1 MTPSPHYTDEQIT
14 LHHGDSLDVLRDL
27 PDASVDAIV
36 TDPPYGLEFMG
47 KEWDAPWKTG
57 NGFRRAA
64 NEADAG
70 RDNAFGRTS
79 RRSPEY
85 IAGRGYQDWCQA
97 WATECLRVLKPGG
110 HLLAFGAPRTYHRLA
125 AGIED
130 AGFEIRDSIHWVY
143 GSGFPKGQDIAKA
156 IDRRRFASGDFAAF
170 KQALAQAVAACGK
183 TRQQINAECGFTM
196 RFDIAYEKDPVGWG
210 CSLPSPQQYD
220 VIVRVLGGGLREWP
234 RERFEV
240 VYRVV
245 GYEDRFNAPSG
256 IVSAGR
262 ASVPVRR
269 EITASASAQ
278 ARTWEGWNT
287 ALKPAHE
294 PIIVARKSTGFNTT
308 VANVLEHGTGALN
321 IDGCRVLTGQ
331 SPSIERRHGK
341 PPEREAGSWANDRR
355 SAEAYA
361 AEHPGESLGR
371 WPANLV
377 LTHSPD
383 CEQVGERVIP
393 GDPRAGQ
400 EPGTRPGGFGNIGA
414 DSGGERPNGTLHGE
428 QVVPV
433 FACAPGCPV
442 AELDRQSG
450 VLTSGANPSRRGSD
464 KFRDAY
470 GDFAG
475 QRECTPARGA
485 DSGGASRFFPIFKY
499 EAKAP
504 ASERPRLPDG
514 TAHATVKPL
523 DLMRWLVRLV
533 TPPGG
538 TVLDPFAGSG
548 TTGEAAILEGF
559 NALLV
564 EREQAYADLIVA
576 RLSKPLQPSLFGL
589 GDAA

>member
-1 MTPSPHYTDEQIT
+1 MASTVHHQDEQIT
-14 LHHGDSLDVLRDL
+14 LHLGDCLDVLPTL
-27 PDASVDAIV
+27 PGNSVDAV
-36 TDPPYGLEFMG
+36 VCDPPYSLPGGFMG
-47 KEWDAPWKTG
+47 KEWDRHDSP
-57 NGFRRAA
+57 RA
-64 NEADAG
+64 
-70 RDNAFGRTS
+70 F
-79 RRSPEY
+79 
-85 IAGRGYQDWCQA
+85 QA
-97 WATECLRVLKPGG
+97 WCEAWARECLRVLKPGG

-143 GSGFPKGQDIAKA
+143 GQGFPKGQDIAKA
-156 IDRRRFASGDFAAF
+156 IDRRRDDRADVLQVTAWLREARDAAGWTSARVDALFGFNGMGSHWCAVTGKAAIVPTLEQWAVLRGAIGFDDAGILPLVEQLNRRKGEIGEAFGQREILGTAHRVRRASD
-170 KQALAQAVAACGK
+170 V
-183 TRQQINAECGFTM
+183 QIAGLS
-196 RFDIAYEKDPVGWG
+196 DGA
-210 CSLPSPQQYD
+210 YD
-220 VIVRVLGGGLREWP
+220 VT
-234 RERFEV
+234 
-240 VYRVV
+240 
-245 GYEDRFNAPSG
+245 AP
-256 IVSAGR
+256 ALDE
-262 ASVPVRR
+262 AKH
-269 EITASASAQ
+269 
-278 ARTWEGWNT
+278 WEGWNT

-377 LTHSPD
+377 LTHSPA
-383 CEQVGERVIP
+383 CEQIGERVIP
-393 GDPRAGQ
+393 GDSRVGR
-400 EPGTRPGGFGNIGA
+400 EPGTRPGGFGDVRA
-414 DSGGERPNGTLHGE
+414 DRGDERPNGALHGDE
-428 QVVPV
+428 TVAV

-450 VLTSGANPSRRGSD
+450 VLTSGANPARRGSD

-475 QRECTPARGA
+475 QRECTPVRGA
-485 DSGGASRFFPIFKY
+485 DSGGASRFFPVFRY

-504 ASERPRLPDG
+504 ASQRPRLADG

-523 DLMRWLVRLV
+523 ELMRWLVRLV

-548 TTGEAAILEGF
+548 TTGEAAIIEGF
-559 NALLV
+559 NALLI
-564 EREQAYADLIVA
+564 ERERPYADLIVA
-576 RLSKPLQPSLFGL
+576 RLSKPLQPTLFGE
-589 GDAA
+589 AA